1 MEAQPLV
8 LRKPLLILTALLT
21 LALPAQAQADE
32 SYMAQRVA
40 KARIA
45 LGAPP
50 AAQRLAVA
58 AARPK
63 AGAAAECANADL
75 LPSAGNLDAIRAAV
89 ICLHNQVRA
98 ENGLPALKGGAK
110 LRRAAEAHSADMVQ
124 GGYFSHT
131 SKSGASMVDRIL
143 RSGYVGAD
151 DGWLLGENLAWGT
164 GSLAT
169 PRGAI
174 DAWMKS
180 SGHRANLL
188 KRGYKHLG
196 VGIALGVPTA
206 GDTGATYTV
215 DFGARL

>member
-8 LRKPLLILTALLT
+8 LRKPLLIVTALLT
-21 LALPAQAQADE
+21 LALPAQAQAKE
-32 SYMAQRVA
+32 SYTAQRVA
-40 KARIA
+40 KAQVA
-45 LGAPP
+45 LGVHPV
-50 AAQRLAVA
+50 AQRTAIA

-63 AGAAAECANADL
+63 AAAAAECANADL
-75 LPSAGNLDAIRAAV
+75 LPTAGNLDAIRSAIV
-89 ICLHNQVRA
+89 CLHNQVRA
-98 ENGLPALKGGAK
+98 ENGLPALKGAAK

-124 GGYFSHT
+124 SGYFSHT
-131 SKSGASMVDRIL
+131 SQSGASMVDRIL

-151 DGWLLGENLAWGT
+151 EGWLLGENLEWGT

-180 SGHRANLL
+180 PGHRANLL

-196 VGIALGVPTA
+196 VGIALGVPTG
-206 GDTGATYTV
+206 GDAGATYTV
-215 DFGARL
+215 DFGTRL